1 MSEIEEKDINDNDNI
16 NGGSGQPDTDVDGE
30 TASSDI
36 GDDNGA
42 SDIDEET
49 ESADI
54 SDIGDD
60 SGLPDADG
68 EAVSSNIDDT
78 GGVSGIDEN
87 TEYVGISD
95 ISDDNGTSGIDGET
109 EVELFDDE
117 TGGENVVLDEGVD
130 GHRIL
135 EALIFA
141 SNEML
146 TPAKL
151 KTLVPGAP
159 DAKRLRKM
167 VAEINERLER
177 EGHPFEIVE
186 AGGGYQFRTLALYH
200 PWVRKLHSERT
211 DRKLSLQALECL
223 AIIAYRQP
231 ISKAEV
237 EAVRGVLSDGAMKT
251 LLEKKLVDICGR
263 SEKPGRPLLYA
274 TTNDFLRYFGINKIT
289 DLPRI
294 EEFEALAKAQMEEM
308 STAELGEEQSGNSED
323 IAVQV

>member
-1 MSEIEEKDINDNDNI
+1 MEEKDIDGGVDDCAESPEDAGGEPVMPGI
-16 NGGSGQPDTDVDGE
+16 GDNGGESV
-30 TASSDI
+30 SSDI
-36 GDDNGA
+36 ESSDGDSGQG
-42 SDIDEET
+42 E
-49 ESADI
+49 
-54 SDIGDD
+54 DD
-60 SGLPDADG
+60 S
-68 EAVSSNIDDT
+68 
-78 GGVSGIDEN
+78 
-87 TEYVGISD
+87 
-95 ISDDNGTSGIDGET
+95 
-109 EVELFDDE
+109 
-117 TGGENVVLDEGVD
+117 VD
-130 GHRIL
+130 PHRIL

-151 KTLVPGAP
+151 KALIPGAP

-167 VAEINERLER
+167 VADINERLEN

-186 AGGGYQFRTLALYH
+186 AGGGYQFRTLAQYH
-200 PWVRKLHSERT
+200 PWVRKLHKERV

-274 TTNDFLRYFGINKIT
+274 TTSDFLRYFGINKVT

-294 EEFEALAKAQMEEM
+294 EEFEALAKARMEEL
-308 STAELGEEQSGNSED
+308 SPEELVDEKNQETVDGGD
-323 IAVQV
+323 IV

>member
-1 MSEIEEKDINDNDNI
+1 LSEIEEKDINDNDNI
-16 NGGSGQPDTDVDGE
+16 IDDNGQPDTDVDGE
-30 TASSDI
+30 AASPDI
-36 GDDNGA
+36 GDNNGA
-42 SDIDEET
+42 SGIDEET

-60 SGLPDADG
+60 NG
-68 EAVSSNIDDT
+68 SSD
-78 GGVSGIDEN
+78 IDED
-87 TEYVGISD
+87 TESADISD

-109 EVELFDDE
+109 EVELFDDG

-159 DAKRLRKM
+159 DAKRLRRM

-177 EGHPFEIVE
+177 EDHPFEIVE

-200 PWVRKLHSERT
+200 PWVRTLHSERT

-308 STAELGEEQSGNSED
+308 STVELGEEQNSNEVQDGGDIIDKQDDSSED
-323 IAVQV
+323 FTP

>member
-1 MSEIEEKDINDNDNI
+1 LSNNNDIVEEKDINDNTDDCAVESPEDV
-16 NGGSGQPDTDVDGE
+16 GGESVV
-30 TASSDI
+30 SDI
-36 GDDNGA
+36 GDDGEVSLS
-42 SDIDEET
+42 SDIEP
-49 ESADI
+49 
-54 SDIGDD
+54 SDDD
-60 SGLPDADG
+60 SGQG
-68 EAVSSNIDDT
+68 ED
-78 GGVSGIDEN
+78 GGVDA
-87 TEYVGISD
+87 
-95 ISDDNGTSGIDGET
+95 
-109 EVELFDDE
+109 
-117 TGGENVVLDEGVD
+117 
-130 GHRIL
+130 HRIL

-151 KTLVPGAP
+151 KALVPGVP
-159 DAKRLRKM
+159 DVKRLRQM

-200 PWVRKLHSERT
+200 PWVRKLHKERS

-251 LLEKKLVDICGR
+251 LLERKLVDICGR
-263 SEKPGRPLLYA
+263 SEKPGRPLLYS
-274 TTNDFLRYFGINKIT
+274 TTNDFLRYFGINRVT

-294 EEFEALAKAQMEEM
+294 EEFEALAKARMEEL
-308 STAELGEEQSGNSED
+308 SSEELNDLNDQADGISPDDNQVNEQDTDNVEGTPS
-323 IAVQV
+323 

>member
-16 NGGSGQPDTDVDGE
+16 DGDSGQPDTDVDGE
-30 TASSDI
+30 AALSDI
-36 GDDNGA
+36 GEDNGA
-42 SDIDEET
+42 SGIDEET

-60 SGLPDADG
+60 SGLPNADG

-78 GGVSGIDEN
+78 GGVSDIDEN
-87 TEYVGISD
+87 PESAD
-95 ISDDNGTSGIDGET
+95 IDGET
-109 EVELFDDE
+109 EVGLFDDG
-117 TGGENVVLDEGVD
+117 TDGENVVLDEGVD

-177 EGHPFEIVE
+177 EDHPFEIVE

-308 STAELGEEQSGNSED
+308 STAELGEEH
-323 IAVQV
+323 

>member
-16 NGGSGQPDTDVDGE
+16 IDDNGQPDTDVDGE
-30 TASSDI
+30 TALSDI
-36 GDDNGA
+36 GDNNGA
-42 SDIDEET
+42 SDIDEDT

-60 SGLPDADG
+60 SGVSDADG
-68 EAVSSNIDDT
+68 EVVTSNIDDN
-78 GGVSGIDEN
+78 GGV
-87 TEYVGISD
+87 SD
-95 ISDDNGTSGIDGET
+95 ISDDNETSGIDGET
-109 EVELFDDE
+109 EVELFDDG

-177 EGHPFEIVE
+177 EDHPFEIVE

-323 IAVQV
+323 IVVQV

>member
-1 MSEIEEKDINDNDNI
+1 LSEIEEKDINDNDNI
-16 NGGSGQPDTDVDGE
+16 IDDNGQPDTDVDGE
-30 TASSDI
+30 TALSDI
-36 GDDNGA
+36 GDNNGA
-42 SDIDEET
+42 SDIDEDT

-60 SGLPDADG
+60 SGVSDADG
-68 EAVSSNIDDT
+68 EVVTSNIDDN
-78 GGVSGIDEN
+78 GGV
-87 TEYVGISD
+87 SD
-95 ISDDNGTSGIDGET
+95 ISDDNETSGIDGET
-109 EVELFDDE
+109 EVELFDDG

-177 EGHPFEIVE
+177 EDHPFEIVE

-323 IAVQV
+323 IVVQV